1 MFLNTKWSAHPANP
15 VAILLSGNDMG
26 MGPAMKLSIHLLQLL
41 GISVSSFYT
50 SPSPIPHVHRVFYFL
65 PYPTAEQVVWSEI
78 CWEKGQTRIPPKH
91 PYVFMHTHTQTDTQH
106 TILRLQ
112 CAFNMCRYLKKAFE
126 VNYFYISQILDAYA
140 YFFPSSEVYFH
151 CFMKDERS

>member
-1 MFLNTKWSAHPANP
+1 MFLNTKWSAYPANP
-15 VAILLSGNDMG
+15 VAILLLPGNDC
-26 MGPAMKLSIHLLQLL
+26 PAMKLSIHLLQLL

-91 PYVFMHTHTQTDTQH
+91 LYVFMHTHTHRQTHNTLFLGYNVPL
-106 TILRLQ
+106 T
-112 CAFNMCRYLKKAFE
+112 CAETLKKHLKSSIFT
-126 VNYFYISQILDAYA
+126 FLRSLMHTPI
-140 YFFPSSEVYFH
+140 FFPSSEVYFH

>member
-1 MFLNTKWSAHPANP
+1 MFLNTKWSAYPANP
-15 VAILLSGNDMG
+15 VAILLLPGNDC
-26 MGPAMKLSIHLLQLL
+26 PAMKLSIHLLQLL

-112 CAFNMCRYLKKAFE
+112 CAFNMCRNLKKAFE
-126 VNYFYISQILDAYA
+126 VKYFYISQILDAYA
-140 YFFPSSEVYFH
+140 YFFSQQ
-151 CFMKDERS
+151 